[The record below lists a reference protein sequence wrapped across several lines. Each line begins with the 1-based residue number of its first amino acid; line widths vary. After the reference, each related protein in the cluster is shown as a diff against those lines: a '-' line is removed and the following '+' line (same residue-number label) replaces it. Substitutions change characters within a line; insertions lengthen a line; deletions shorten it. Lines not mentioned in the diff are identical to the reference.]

1 MEFQSGEKAD
11 HAKFLKAHNHMWNHI
26 FSSINSMSLKCAV
39 ELGIP
44 DAIHNYGKPM
54 PLSQLIAS
62 LPIHPSKASFI
73 HRLMRILIH
82 SGIFVTENV
91 VINKNN
97 EVEIGYILADSSMF
111 LLKNNPFSVTP
122 LMLINVGPTVTKA
135 WHHLSDW
142 FKNDDLTAFETA
154 HGMTFWEYTDSVP
167 KYGQSFNDG
176 MASDSRFVSSL
187 LLDDKCKRV
196 FEGLESLVD
205 VGGGTGTLAKAIA
218 ESFPNLKCSVFDLPC
233 VVAGLQGTDN
243 LKYIAGDMLVDP
255 IPPSHAIF
263 LKWIL
268 HNWNDEECVKIL
280 KKCKEA
286 IMQKSKGG
294 KVIIID
300 MVVEDDDKKG
310 CYDQSLETQLFFD
323 MLMMMLFSGKERN
336 KREWSNLIVSAGFT
350 DYTVTPIFGL
360 RSIIEIYP

>member
-1 MEFQSGEKAD
+1 MEFQSGEQAD
-11 HAKFLKAHNHMWNHI
+11 NAKLLKAQSHVWNHI
-26 FSSINSMSLKCAV
+26 FSFINSMSLKCAV

-44 DAIHNYGKPM
+44 DAIYNYGKPM
-54 PLSQLIAS
+54 TLSQLIAS
-62 LPIHPSKASFI
+62 LPIHPSKTSFI

-91 VINKNN
+91 TNNNN
-97 EVEIGYILADSSMF
+97 EVETGYVLTDSCMF

-122 LMLINVGPTVTKA
+122 LMLIDLTPTGIKP

-142 FKNDDLTAFETA
+142 FKNEDLTAFETA

-167 KYGQSFNDG
+167 KYGKSFIDG
-176 MASDSRFVSSL
+176 MASDSRFVSGL
-187 LLDDKCKRV
+187 LLDDKFKGV

-218 ESFPNLKCSVFDLPC
+218 ESFPNLKCCVFDLPS

-255 IPPSHAIF
+255 IPPSHDIL

-286 IMQKSKGG
+286 IMQKSKEG

-300 MVVEDDDKKG
+300 MVVEDDDKKA
-310 CYDQSLETQLFFD
+310 CYDQSLQTQLFFD
-323 MLMMMLFSGKERN
+323 MLMMVLVSGKERN
-336 KREWSNLIVSAGFT
+336 KIEWSKLIVSAGFT
-350 DYTVTPIFGL
+350 DYKITPILGL